1 MLFLIE
7 YDRSRG
13 AVIKMT
19 TFPDTKRQE
28 AEDARL
34 NLELKLNRQGIQK
47 EVVLL
52 EAASEE
58 ALRLTHRRYFE
69 DLVDL
74 AKSSASS
81 TGSSRR

>member
-13 AVIKMT
+13 SLDRITAYDDSEK
-19 TFPDTKRQE
+19 QL
-28 AEDARL
+28 AEDDRL
-34 NLELKLNRQGIQK
+34 ALELKLHRQGIQK

-58 ALRLTHRRYFE
+58 ALRVTHRRYFE
-69 DLVDL
+69 TL
-74 AKSSASS
+74 AELARSS
-81 TGSSRR
+81 SSRT